1 MIADQ
6 PTGGDSE
13 AAAAAIGENPQKL
26 GAQWHRLFQAYLNQ
40 LCDTEKV
47 PFDPATVG
55 NAFLKM
61 SGQMLTDPQ
70 RLAEAQAALWQ
81 QYAAL
86 WQTTAQGDGKPATPM
101 AKPEKGDRRF
111 NDASWSENQVFDV
124 LKQYYLIASRWLQKT
139 VGDVEGLD
147 SETRHKVNFYTRQ
160 FVDAMSPTNFFLTNP
175 EVIRTTLESHGE
187 NLVHGLDNL
196 LSDLEDGEC
205 ISQTDFDAF
214 EVGRNLATTPG
225 KVIFQ
230 NRIFQ
235 LIQYAPTTTETFA
248 LPLLICPPWINKYY
262 ILDLKPENSLVA
274 WAVSQGFTVFVIS
287 WVNPDSSFG
296 GLSFEHYLKDGLL
309 AAMDAALEASKQS
322 KLNVAGYCAGGTLL
336 ATTLAVLTA
345 KNDERVQSATF
356 LTTLADFAEAGDLQV
371 FIDEEQLALL
381 DESMGKTG
389 LLGGRRMAATFNM
402 MRANDLIW
410 SFVIKNYLLGKD
422 PVPFD
427 LLYWNAD
434 GTNLPH
440 AMHSYYLRN
449 MYLNNLLAKP
459 GGLELA
465 GVPVDLRTIDLPTY
479 TLSTKEDHISPW
491 RSCYLLPQIIGG
503 ERRFVL
509 AQSGHVA
516 GVVSA
521 PGKTKYGHWTNE
533 VLPEDPMSWLE
544 SATEHEGSW
553 WPDWAAWLSAQS
565 GDKVAARDPRKG
577 PMKVIEDAPG
587 SYVKKSID

>member
-1 MIADQ
+1 MMADQ

-40 LCDTEKV
+40 LGDTEKV

-371 FIDEEQLALL
+371 FIDEEQLAVL
-381 DESMGKTG
+381 DESMGETG
-389 LLGGRRMAATFNM
+389 VLSGRRMAATFNM
-402 MRANDLIW
+402 IRANDLIW
-410 SFVIKNYLLGKD
+410 SFVVKNYLLGKD

-427 LLYWNAD
+427 LLY
-434 GTNLPH
+434 
-440 AMHSYYLRN
+440 
-449 MYLNNLLAKP
+449 
-459 GGLELA
+459 
-465 GVPVDLRTIDLPTY
+465 
-479 TLSTKEDHISPW
+479 
-491 RSCYLLPQIIGG
+491 
-503 ERRFVL
+503 
-509 AQSGHVA
+509 
-516 GVVSA
+516 
-521 PGKTKYGHWTNE
+521 
-533 VLPEDPMSWLE
+533 
-544 SATEHEGSW
+544 
-553 WPDWAAWLSAQS
+553 
-565 GDKVAARDPRKG
+565 
-577 PMKVIEDAPG
+577 
-587 SYVKKSID
+587 

>member
-1 MIADQ
+1 MADQ

-111 NDASWSENQVFDV
+111 NDASWSENQVFDL
-124 LKQYYLIASRWLQKT
+124 LKQSYLITSRWLQKT

-225 KVIFQ
+225 KVVFQ
-230 NRIFQ
+230 NCIFQ
-235 LIQYAPTTTETFA
+235 LI
-248 LPLLICPPWINKYY
+248 
-262 ILDLKPENSLVA
+262 
-274 WAVSQGFTVFVIS
+274 
-287 WVNPDSSFG
+287 
-296 GLSFEHYLKDGLL
+296 
-309 AAMDAALEASKQS
+309 
-322 KLNVAGYCAGGTLL
+322 
-336 ATTLAVLTA
+336 
-345 KNDERVQSATF
+345 
-356 LTTLADFAEAGDLQV
+356 
-371 FIDEEQLALL
+371 
-381 DESMGKTG
+381 
-389 LLGGRRMAATFNM
+389 
-402 MRANDLIW
+402 
-410 SFVIKNYLLGKD
+410 
-422 PVPFD
+422 
-427 LLYWNAD
+427 
-434 GTNLPH
+434 
-440 AMHSYYLRN
+440 
-449 MYLNNLLAKP
+449 
-459 GGLELA
+459 
-465 GVPVDLRTIDLPTY
+465 
-479 TLSTKEDHISPW
+479 
-491 RSCYLLPQIIGG
+491 
-503 ERRFVL
+503 
-509 AQSGHVA
+509 
-516 GVVSA
+516 
-521 PGKTKYGHWTNE
+521 
-533 VLPEDPMSWLE
+533 
-544 SATEHEGSW
+544 
-553 WPDWAAWLSAQS
+553 
-565 GDKVAARDPRKG
+565 
-577 PMKVIEDAPG
+577 
-587 SYVKKSID
+587 